1 MTGGFVQEQP
11 SSAPRPPT
19 TEEVLRLIGKD
30 GVVVGSFAEYGSS
43 TKDVDVVVK
52 ENTSPEG
59 PLSLV
64 TKRVLQE
71 YREFCESEA
80 IGHLWVNSVPLPVEL
95 FATTAWRTGDPEKD
109 ANRILYRQAKRNC
122 TRKTIMGVEM
132 WVLTVKAEE

>member
-1 MTGGFVQEQP
+1 MTALVQQE
-11 SSAPRPPT
+11 SERTALSAPT
-19 TEEVLRLIGKD
+19 TADVLRLIGKD
-30 GVVVGSFAEYGSS
+30 GVVVGSFAEYGTS

-52 ENTSPEG
+52 GNTSLEG

-80 IGHLWVNSVPLPVEL
+80 IGHLWVNSLPLPVEL

-109 ANRILYRQAKRNC
+109 AKRILYRQAKRNC
-122 TRKTIMGVEM
+122 TRKAVMGVEM
-132 WVLTVKAEE
+132 WVLTA